1 MIVQQEV
8 RTNEGVL
15 LISKGQEV
23 TPPLIV
29 KLKNFHARHLIDGD
43 VTVSISTTTLVS
55 VKGAS

>member
-8 RTNEGVL
+8 RTNEGAL

-23 TPPLIV
+23 TPPLII
-29 KLKNFHARHLIDGD
+29 KLKNFHARHLIYGE
-43 VTVSISTTTLVS
+43 VTVSVATTTLAS